1 MIYYIYFVKLPK
13 MHFQFQSISPKT
25 LGKLVLDAVDRSVDP
40 LSREIQV
47 FQFLNHLYHSA
58 REYERISAETMIH
71 NALQAVEAHSAT
83 LAQIEAETSRASSNT
98 TTTNES
104 DL

>member
-1 MIYYIYFVKLPK
+1 MDQIILYYASLI
-13 MHFQFQSISPKT
+13 
-25 LGKLVLDAVDRSVDP
+25 AERSVDP
-40 LSREIQV
+40 LSGEIQV

-83 LAQIEAETSRASSNT
+83 LAQIEATTARPSTNT
-98 TTTNES
+98 TTTTIATTFTES
-104 DL
+104 EL

>member
-1 MIYYIYFVKLPK
+1 MFICDHYIVRDTYFAS
-13 MHFQFQSISPKT
+13 F
-25 LGKLVLDAVDRSVDP
+25 LVERSVDP
-40 LSREIQV
+40 LSGEIQV

-83 LAQIEAETSRASSNT
+83 LAQIEATTARPSTNT
-98 TTTNES
+98 TTTTTIATTFTES
-104 DL
+104 EL